1 MEWALRQIRE
11 NILEE
16 ISQEIICVQCETNKY
31 CIAGSLCR
39 LRSQELLIYEYI
51 ITKMYL
57 LTNIYKCIDKSIESL
72 VQWSSFQSI
81 WE

>member
-16 ISQEIICVQCETNKY
+16 ISEEIICVQCETNKY
-31 CIAGSLCR
+31 CITGSLYK

-51 ITKMYL
+51 ITK
-57 LTNIYKCIDKSIESL
+57 NVFAYKYI
-72 VQWSSFQSI
+72 
-81 WE
+81 